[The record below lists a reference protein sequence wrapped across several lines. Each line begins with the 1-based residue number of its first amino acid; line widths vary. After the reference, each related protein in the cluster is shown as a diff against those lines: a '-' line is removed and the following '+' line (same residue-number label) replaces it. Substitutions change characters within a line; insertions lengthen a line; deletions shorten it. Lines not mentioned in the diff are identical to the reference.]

1 MADTSHTYLNWKLRK
16 VVVVEVELFNYLPAL
31 SNPLRQLLQL
41 IVVAVEL
48 DQLVPVG
55 STAHIHIYMHT
66 CAQVEHSPTSM
77 KQQAKYLLGR
87 D

>member
-48 DQLVPVG
+48 DQLAPVG
-55 STAHIHIYMHT
+55 STAHAHLHAHT
-66 CAQVEHSPTSM
+66 CAQVEHSPTSVWNN
-77 KQQAKYLLGR
+77 R
-87 D
+87 